1 MINMHAHG
9 YRIPVILIVLF
20 LVFNFSTMAQAD
32 PLSDL
37 SATDHLQSSLV
48 LTREDMSHILAG
60 DQNVPVPNLET
71 GSTGVNFGKVHKYLG
86 YSTILLAG
94 VAAVTSSTKSL
105 HYGAAYAT
113 TGTALA
119 TCFTGYYEYRDRFD
133 LGNGFLDEDNLHI
146 LLGTLGTLGVATAVA
161 IADSGENKSHAGIGI
176 TGGASMMASI
186 IVIKW

>member
-1 MINMHAHG
+1 MITNADG
-9 YRIPVILIVLF
+9 YRTPVILAVLF
-20 LVFNFSTMAQAD
+20 VIFNFSTMVEAD
-32 PLSDL
+32 PIADL
-37 SATDHLQSSLV
+37 SATDHLQSSLI
-48 LTREDMSHILAG
+48 LTREDMSHIFAG
-60 DQNVPVPNLET
+60 DQNIPVPNLET
-71 GSTGVNFGKVHKYLG
+71 GRAGVDFGKVHKYLG

-133 LGNGFLDEDNLHI
+133 LENGFLDEDNLHI

-161 IADSGENKSHAGIGI
+161 IADSGDNNSHAGIGI
-176 TGGASMMASI
+176 TGGASMMVSI